1 MWRRKNMD
9 ITIKREKINDTKSKF
24 RVDKSKDM
32 SWLEVLGVLEIA
44 KKEVLDSLTDEK
56 SD

>member
-1 MWRRKNMD
+1 MD
-9 ITIKREKINDTKSKF
+9 ITIKREKTNDTKSKF